1 MKERQLPHR
10 ALKMSI
16 SSSIRVPGRIVR
28 DIEELN
34 VGSEALEPM
43 RGEIVTS
50 GTC

>member
-16 SSSIRVPGRIVR
+16 SSSIRVPGRTVR

-34 VGSEALEPM
+34 VGSEVLEPM